1 VTDALTT
8 AKETL
13 LRLVRR
19 DPRTC
24 GINRSRWRLAD
35 LLAQCPA
42 WRVRTPAGMWGL
54 LARLEISYQRGR
66 DYVHSPDPDY
76 LAKIAAIET
85 VLAEVRACTGRLV
98 ALYLDELTYYR
109 QPSVAPA
116 YAARGVGQ
124 PRAQRSH
131 RAATPTRVVATLDQ
145 HDGRVVA
152 WQGSKVGI
160 AQLVNFYRQVREAY
174 PAAARLYLV
183 VDNWPIHYHPDVLV
197 ALEPQVASWPRR
209 LSSSWPTCPTARAQA
224 KWGSWNLPIQLLSL
238 PTYASWENPIE
249 KLWRWA
255 KQEVLHLHPFADRL
269 DELRREMLKFLA
281 QFAAGSQAL
290 LRYVGLPVLD

>member
-1 VTDALTT
+1 MTNAAAT

-24 GINRSRWRLAD
+24 GVARARWRLAD
-35 LLAQCPA
+35 LLAQCA
-42 WRVRTPAGMWGL
+42 DWKVRTAAGMWGL
-54 LARLEISYQRGR
+54 LDRLGISYQRGR

-76 LAKIAAIET
+76 LGKIAAIDT
-85 VLAEVRACTGRLV
+85 VLAQVRACTERQV

-109 QPSVAPA
+109 HPSVAA
-116 YAARGVGQ
+116 GYAARNEGQ
-124 PRAQRSH
+124 PRAFRSL

-152 WQGSKVGI
+152 WQGSKIGI
-160 AQLVNFYRQVREAY
+160 SQLVRFYQQVRAAY
-174 PAAARLYLV
+174 PQAERLYLIL
-183 VDNWPIHYHPDVLV
+183 DNWPIHYHPDVLV
-197 ALEPQVASWPRR
+197 ALEPQEASWPRR
-209 LSSSWPTCPTARAQA
+209 LPPRWPTTPTAKARAQ
-224 KWGSWNLPIQLLSL
+224 WGSLQLPIQLVSL

-255 KQEVLHLHPFADRL
+255 KQDVLHLHRLADRL
-269 DELRREMLKFLA
+269 DELRRTLADFLG
-281 QFAAGSQAL
+281 QFADGSQAL

>member
-1 VTDALTT
+1 VTDAPAT
-8 AKETL
+8 AKEAL

-24 GINRSRWRLAD
+24 GLNRSRWRLAD
-35 LLAQCPA
+35 LLAACA
-42 WRVRTPAGMWGL
+42 DWTVRTAGGMWGIL
-54 LARLEISYQRGR
+54 DRLGISYQRGR
-66 DYVHSPDPDY
+66 DYIHSPDPDY

-85 VLAEVRACTGRLV
+85 VLTEVRACTERQV

-109 QPSVAPA
+109 HPSVAPA
-116 YAARGVGQ
+116 YEARGEGP
-124 PRAQRSH
+124 PRAQRSV

-160 AQLVNFYRQVREAY
+160 PQLVNFYRQVREAY
-174 PAAARLYLV
+174 PAAERLYIIM
-183 VDNWPIHYHPDVLV
+183 DNWPIHYHPDVLV
-197 ALEPQVASWPRR
+197 ALEPQEASWPRR
-209 LSSSWPTCPTARAQA
+209 LSPSWPTKPTAKAQA
-224 KWGSWNLPIQLLSL
+224 KWGSWNLPLQLLSL

-269 DELRREMLKFLA
+269 PQLRGALQEFLA
-281 QFAAGSQAL
+281 QFAQGSQAL